1 MKPLKAAAVVAG
13 SFALVGAA
21 APAFAAS
28 DMTPTSL
35 NGALETFTSQST
47 FDARALQ
54 TNAIDTE
61 REGTLMNNVKTT
73 TERLNAGG
81 SQTGSLL
88 GGLPVGK

>member
-21 APAFAAS
+21 APAFAA
-28 DMTPTSL
+28 DPMPTSL
-35 NGALETFTSQST
+35 NGALEAFTSQST
-47 FDARALQ
+47 FDARALH

-61 REGTLMNNVKTT
+61 KEGTLMNNVQNTAD
-73 TERLNAGG
+73 RLNARGP
-81 SQTGSLL
+81 QAGSLL